1 MATIHS
7 VQSSTSQSSNQLR
20 LDNEEKETDAG
31 DSERKYT
38 NQKDLDQHQLNYYD
52 SRSIKCSFCQ
62 ELQPSSSALSAHLML
77 CGNKT
82 DKCPNCRK
90 FIRRAIFAYHYENNC
105 ANLEETD
112 TPIPRFRDSSA
123 HRHSSKSNRPAS
135 RQNDTNDHDQED
147 GSGYISPNSR
157 TIPLNEISSSALNK
171 KSSSS
176 PIISKSSNNQCLSN
190 DHKIHSENRL
200 NNSIKTNG
208 QLEQTSNKTQF
219 RPSANRHRNSHDIV
233 YIPCEICNEQID
245 LRYWSPH
252 TQDCR
257 EQEICRIEALAETIN
272 RKSVTE
278 KLPCE
283 YCEELLAVEQLRT
296 HEIICRK
303 NPDNIIRATKLI
315 KPQPL
320 STVALTNKSL
330 KTDKDPTL
338 LLTYSSLQPTLTPAY
353 NYSSLSTDIRDRIN
367 DRERT
372 TRLENGHASSH
383 VNINV
388 LRTNETLK
396 LRHTDISPQTFNEQ
410 STFKQRRATNGL
422 DLHLINSSRDVSA
435 YDTLPGL
442 QMSHRSSSALSLS
455 NRIPSAT
462 SFERKSEYRRPMPRL
477 GGLASIDSSHGRSAS
492 TNFLDARGSTRS
504 YGVKVAH
511 HSQDNNDIAFHS
523 PRIEDRHTMA
533 NEQLT
538 NRNRQEMSTNN
549 ESNSIQNSDKSKNAK
564 SSKGI
569 SIPIQIVSSITL
581 GIIFGFLMNKA
592 NIYLAPMI
600 REQML
605 FTRLAMIKMF
615 LAAVGT
621 SMLTVVVVIL
631 INESTYR
638 SVFSGFVKRNERIN
652 AFQLVLGGSLIG
664 VGMVLAGS
672 CPGTIF
678 VQIGSGLRNSL
689 ITSLGAICGVLF
701 YYLFLNKHL
710 TKHELPKSS
719 IVLQQ
724 LPDLIGIKRIY
735 LNLIF
740 GVICISIAFIL
751 EYFVPYKYDLMKLSG
766 LRSVQG
772 WSPVLCGIGIG
783 LLQLFFMILFQK
795 SLGISTGFSV
805 LVAQICRVQFF
816 KQLIPSLESFTYGIQ
831 NSLTLLFAFGAIV
844 GSFISTV
851 LTHQFPLNEKYGANA
866 WNSFFGGFLLLVG
879 ARCAGGCTS
888 GQGISGVSHLLIG
901 SLIATAAMFGG
912 GILFAIGY
920 GLITNDWQFHAL

>member
-171 KSSSS
+171 
-176 PIISKSSNNQCLSN
+176 I
-190 DHKIHSENRL
+190 
-200 NNSIKTNG
+200 
-208 QLEQTSNKTQF
+208 

-257 EQEICRIEALAETIN
+257 EQEIRRIEALAETIN

-296 HEIICRK
+296 HETICRK

-831 NSLTLLFAFGAIV
+831 NSLTLLFAFGAIA

-912 GILFAIGY
+912 GILFAISY